1 MANSDDIVNLVINP
15 PIQSQVQ
22 TSIQITLT
30 LETIWNYCNRVVH
43 SDTKPNLITIIKS
56 VERRILE
63 HVDVATPKVHVI
75 NKVVDCWKKP
85 LHDTVKLNTDAALL
99 GNEAILAV
107 VARDDSGVIIMAATK
122 KMFTEDP
129 AVAEA
134 STMLWALQL
143 AESHHFQHCI
153 IEGDANNCLDACIG
167 KLDDCPWALFAIFH
181 DVKFLL
187 PNFTSVDFIWV
198 RRKANLVAHALA
210 KFASQ
215 SQVFTFSNI
224 DSLPPS
230 VYEA

>member
-99 GNEAILAV
+99 GNEATVAV
-107 VARDDSGVIIMAATK
+107 VARDDSGMIILATTK
-122 KMFTEDP
+122 KMLTKDP
-129 AVAEA
+129 FVAKA
-134 STMLWALQL
+134 S
-143 AESHHFQHCI
+143 I
-153 IEGDANNCLDACIG
+153 I
-167 KLDDCPWALFAIFH
+167 
-181 DVKFLL
+181 
-187 PNFTSVDFIWV
+187 
-198 RRKANLVAHALA
+198 LVANPCD
-210 KFASQ
+210 
-215 SQVFTFSNI
+215 VREI
-224 DSLPPS
+224 
-230 VYEA
+230 Y